1 MRVTGNIEKILE
13 VQTGESKAGKAWK
26 KVTFVLKTSEEY
38 NNIYAFEIFGEDK
51 VDKFIKWN
59 EVGASVDVDFNV
71 SCNEYNGKYYTSL
84 QAWRVYTADGQP
96 TEDIPEMAGTAAAL
110 DELGF

>member
-1 MRVTGNIEKILE
+1 MKVTGKIEKILE

-38 NNIYAFEIFGEDK
+38 NNIYAFEIFGEEK

-84 QAWRVYTADGQP
+84 QAWKVYTAQEPVD
-96 TEDIPEMAGTAAAL
+96 TIPEMAGTAEAL

>member
-1 MRVTGNIEKILE
+1 MKVTGNIEKILE

-26 KVTFVLKTSEEY
+26 KVTFVLKTEEEY
-38 NNIYAFEIFGEDK
+38 NNIYAFEIFGEEK

-59 EVGASVDVDFNV
+59 ELGASVDVDFNV
-71 SCNEYNGKYYTSL
+71 SCNEWQGKYFTSL
-84 QAWRVYTADGQP
+84 QAWKVYTAEKTADP
-96 TEDIPEMAGTAAAL
+96 IPDMAGTAEAL